1 MIPVD
6 VSIIYKTISIYTQ
19 YSENN
24 IVIWERSILR
34 VAPINTNPG
43 GCIVRVIK
51 RQACPSTSSVVTR
64 TLLYPSWALTVSR
77 LLWHHTTRVRAY
89 KCYSHT
95 TRPVC
100 RERSPFTTPCS
111 SKGCL
116 PTAHPP
122 GWIRTS
128 IGTHPSLPWLS
139 CFDLIKSCSSVH
151 D

>member
-1 MIPVD
+1 MFQLSTRQKVFI
-6 VSIIYKTISIYTQ
+6 
-19 YSENN
+19 
-24 IVIWERSILR
+24 RSIQRIILR
-34 VAPINTNPG
+34 YEKEVFWEWHRKA
-43 GCIVRVIK
+43 
-51 RQACPSTSSVVTR
+51 R
-64 TLLYPSWALTVSR
+64 TLVAALFAQLSVRPVRQLRRSWRGHYCIHLEHSGVSR
-77 LLWHHTTRVRAY
+77 LLWHPIAMVRAY

-128 IGTHPSLPWLS
+128 IGTQPSLSSLS